1 MCFSL
6 SGGSSSEKFIVLKTL
21 GVSLATAR
29 TEKANPPIDAGHLRP
44 RRIE

>member
-6 SGGSSSEKFIVLKTL
+6 SGGPSSEKLIVLKPL
-21 GVSLATAR
+21 RVSLATAGAEE
-29 TEKANPPIDAGHLRP
+29 TNPPIDAGHLRP